1 MKDPQTGRNFW
12 KSEKRVIFGGLGIIL
27 FLFIISHL
35 HIGGSVGNQLF
46 NSANGMI
53 LFVLNFPIKMWVV
66 STGIVIY
73 WAIRRLKERN
83 RRILDATTIQEP
95 KFLQYKKDVLIKWLW
110 AWDYEILR
118 SSNHYVVVN
127 LNPVCKIDE
136 TPLIKQSDDSYTCP
150 HCNTTFGDNLGGEF
164 SEPEDHVVVL
174 KLIEDNIR
182 KIMNDV

>member
-1 MKDPQTGRNFW
+1 
-12 KSEKRVIFGGLGIIL
+12 
-27 FLFIISHL
+27 
-35 HIGGSVGNQLF
+35 
-46 NSANGMI
+46 
-53 LFVLNFPIKMWVV
+53 
-66 STGIVIY
+66 
-73 WAIRRLKERN
+73 
-83 RRILDATTIQEP
+83 
-95 KFLQYKKDVLIKWLW
+95 LQYKKDVLIKWLW